1 MAKTPVTMQVKDYQD
16 REVLM
21 VTYDFE
27 QATDREGQMTGIA
40 RGGKIK
46 VRVKALNDGNPDLLA
61 WMIERNLPKDVTIIF
76 NETKTGKEMK
86 RIEATGAYC
95 VDYHENCTDQQQH
108 YEEIVMTCQNIKF
121 GQVEFQ
127 NEWR

>member
-1 MAKTPVTMQVKDYQD
+1 MAKTPVTLQIQDYKE

-21 VTYDFE
+21 VSYDFE

-40 RGGKIK
+40 RGGKITVK
-46 VRVKALNDGNPDLLA
+46 VKALNDGTPDLLA
-61 WMIERNLPKDVTIIF
+61 WMIERNLAKNVTIIF

-86 RIEATGAYC
+86 RIEATGCYC
-95 VDYHENCTDQQQH
+95 VDFQENCTDMQQH
-108 YEEIVMTCQNIKF
+108 FEQITITCQNIKF

-127 NEWR
+127 NEWA